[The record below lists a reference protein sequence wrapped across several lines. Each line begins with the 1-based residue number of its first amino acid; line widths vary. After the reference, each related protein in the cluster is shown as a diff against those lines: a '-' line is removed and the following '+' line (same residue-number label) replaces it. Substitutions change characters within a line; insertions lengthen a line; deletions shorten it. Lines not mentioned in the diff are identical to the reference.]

1 MSVSTAPPS
10 AQALEAPGRSVVS
23 QPTERDVFIVGY
35 PKSGNTWYQNLVA
48 GVVFGCHPSLTPDH
62 LVQELVPDVH
72 SQSGFRRYGD
82 RAFFKS
88 HHLPRPEYRQVIYL
102 LRDGRDAMVSY
113 FHHLSALSATP
124 VDFGRMVKEGK
135 GLFPG
140 RWHEHVDAWLQNPF
154 KARLMVVRYEDLKSD
169 CLKELHRLCE
179 FLEMERE
186 ESWLK
191 LLAGGAE
198 FSRMQAKEA
207 TQGWANTA
215 WPKEKQ
221 FLRRGVVGSYRD
233 EMPPEILACFMEDAG
248 ATLARQGYLEG
259 TRKPV
264 LEPVPRGGKSWPG
277 TSPAGADFA
286 AGFASQ
292 SRASSTTLDSLA
304 QVVEYLNH
312 NAPRPALDILERRL
326 ASNPQQPQ
334 LLYGR
339 ALAQARLGCLAEAKE
354 SLHRLIA
361 LKPNHRKARLL
372 LGELGPTAPSG
383 KPAPDAPGV
392 SATDVQ
398 VLVARAEKLLRAGQ
412 VVEALRTAE
421 KAASLQVPLP
431 GLQYVRCLCCN
442 AVGRHEEALE
452 AALAE
457 AALNPGHRE
466 AREQVEHLTKALRRP
481 QTFIPTAKRTW
492 NSALPRETLHSIQNA
507 GHNYSYRGIPIIKNP
522 FDFAL
527 YPLLLWNL
535 KPRTIIE
542 IGSKAGGSAVWL
554 ADLLNNFGIDG
565 HVRSI
570 DIVRVTRHS
579 HPRVTFLEGDGRDL
593 GQTLT
598 PEKLAVLPR
607 PWLIIEDADHSY
619 ETSKHVLEFFDPHL
633 DAGEYIVV
641 EDGIISDLGN
651 DPACNSGPHRA
662 LKEFLASREQE
673 YEIDGAYCDFFG
685 YNLTWNTNGYLKK
698 LTPRAFAGHRENGTP
713 EPRLERRTPM
723 RREPVVLQRAASE
736 CGAPV
741 QRKEGSRCSVTGLVE
756 QAGQALEAGENE
768 NALQLLSRAKA
779 LRQPTRGLDLL
790 RAKYHLRIKERATA
804 RQALLEELRYFPDNA
819 EAKALLDTLPA
830 DQPVSVRVSE
840 DESDFKEALRVIQP
854 YTMLRVERL
863 LSLYRLARKVC
874 QENVPGNFV
883 ECGVAAG
890 GSSALLA
897 FVAKRHSRSPR
908 FVYACDSFSGLPAPT
923 ADDHHQ
929 GASAEAAGW
938 GAGTCAAPEASLRE
952 VCAKLGVAD
961 RVKPVK
967 GFFNETLPRQR
978 DWFGMIALL
987 HMDGDWYEST
997 RDILHNLYDHVANDG
1012 VVQVD
1017 DYGFWAGCKKALH
1030 EFEAQR
1036 GLRFALQTIDGTGV
1050 WFRKPDR
1057 FPVNPVLSAELI
1069 EQFLADDP
1077 TRKGV
1082 ISQMS
1087 LNERYQLYHLVR
1099 TQLPRRS
1106 APLRF
1111 IEIGSYS
1118 GASLLLTS
1126 LALGRTVKGAQ
1137 GFAVEPSGQPQFQ
1150 QVMQTLRKH
1159 VTHLKAFS
1167 HQAAPKLRQQFE
1179 RDGNFPEFIFVD
1191 GDHSYA
1197 GVKRDILDYYP
1208 LLAPGGVMAFHDYL
1222 PALTPEN
1229 REAVLFPHEGNEP
1242 GIRRACEELMEGTHR
1257 CEVLDVPLLYPT
1269 DPTQTQA
1276 HFPIIPGVFST
1287 LRAYRKPAL

>member
-1 MSVSTAPPS
+1 
-10 AQALEAPGRSVVS
+10 
-23 QPTERDVFIVGY
+23 
-35 PKSGNTWYQNLVA
+35 
-48 GVVFGCHPSLTPDH
+48 
-62 LVQELVPDVH
+62 
-72 SQSGFRRYGD
+72 
-82 RAFFKS
+82 
-88 HHLPRPEYRQVIYL
+88 
-102 LRDGRDAMVSY
+102 
-113 FHHLSALSATP
+113 
-124 VDFGRMVKEGK
+124 
-135 GLFPG
+135 
-140 RWHEHVDAWLQNPF
+140 
-154 KARLMVVRYEDLKSD
+154 MVVRYEDLKSD

-215 WPKEKQ
+215 WPREKQ
-221 FLRRGVVGSYRD
+221 FLRRGVVGSHRD
-233 EMPPEILACFMEDAG
+233 EMPPEILACFLKDAG
-248 ATLARQGYLEG
+248 ATLARQGYLER
-259 TRKPV
+259 TRTPV
-264 LEPVPRGGKSWPG
+264 LEPVPQGGKSPLG
-277 TSPAGADFA
+277 ASPAGADFA
-286 AGFASQ
+286 AGFASG
-292 SRASSTTLDSLA
+292 SCAGSATPDSLE

-431 GLQYVRCLCCN
+431 GLQYVRCLCFN
-442 AVGRHEEALE
+442 TVGRHEEALE

-457 AALNPGHRE
+457 VALNPEHRE
-466 AREQVEHLTKALRRP
+466 ARQQADHLTKALRRP
-481 QTFIPTAKRTW
+481 RTIIPTAKRTW
-492 NSALPRETLHSIQNA
+492 NSVLPRETLHSIQNA

-565 HVRSI
+565 HVWSI
-570 DIVRVTRHS
+570 DIVRVTRHL

-598 PEKLAVLPR
+598 PEKLVVLPR

-641 EDGIISDLGN
+641 EDGIISDLSN
-651 DPACNSGPHRA
+651 DKDCNSGPHRA
-662 LKEFLASREQE
+662 LKEFLASREQD
-673 YEIDGAYCDFFG
+673 YEIDGTYCDFFG

-713 EPRLERRTPM
+713 EPRVERPAPARHD
-723 RREPVVLQRAASE
+723 PVVPQRSGQE
-736 CGAPV
+736 PGAPV
-741 QRKEGSRCSVTGLVE
+741 HGKEGGPTQEAPLRPLVPGREREKPGAAPDCAPGSVTGLME
-756 QAGQALEAGENE
+756 QASQALEAGQTET
-768 NALQLLSRAKA
+768 ALQLLGRAKA

-790 RAKYHLRIKERATA
+790 RAKYHLRIKEPAIA
-804 RQALLEELRYFPDNA
+804 RQALLEELRYFSDNA

-830 DQPVSVRVSE
+830 GQPASVRVSE
-840 DESDFKEALRVIQP
+840 DESDFEEVLRVIQP
-854 YTMLRVERL
+854 YTMLSVERL

-874 QENVPGNFV
+874 EENIPGNFV

-997 RDILHNLYDHVANDG
+997 RDILHNLYERVANDG

-1017 DYGFWAGCKKALH
+1017 DYGFWAGCRKALH

-1057 FPVNPVLSAELI
+1057 FPVNPILSAELV

-1077 TRKGV
+1077 ARIGV

-1087 LNERYQLYHLVR
+1087 QNERYQLYHLVR

-1126 LALGRTVKGAQ
+1126 LALGRIIEGAQ
-1137 GFAVEPSGQPQFQ
+1137 GFAVEPAGQPQFHQ
-1150 QVMQTLRKH
+1150 LRQKLRKH

-1179 RDGNFPEFIFVD
+1179 RDANFPEFIFVD

-1222 PALTPEN
+1222 PVLTPEN

-1242 GIRRACEELMEGTHR
+1242 GIRRACEELMEGIYR